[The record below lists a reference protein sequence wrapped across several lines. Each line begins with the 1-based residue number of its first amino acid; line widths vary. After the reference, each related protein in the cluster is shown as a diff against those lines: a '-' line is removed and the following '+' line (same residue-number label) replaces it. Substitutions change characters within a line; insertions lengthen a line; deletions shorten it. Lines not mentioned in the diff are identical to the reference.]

1 MSEPQGRP
9 LGVILCLTALL
20 ALGGCAS
27 QNVQVYEDTGER
39 QCEGG
44 GLTLAESQARL
55 TKAGIKVRSSACATR
70 TGMAV
75 MAVCGGPT
83 TNIHTHSINARDLAS
98 AQELGFE
105 VLDTLVSEEQGI
117 GYELK
122 PCP

>member
-1 MSEPQGRP
+1 MR
-9 LGVILCLTALL
+9 VILYMTVLL
-20 ALGGCAS
+20 SLGGCANQS
-27 QNVQVYEDTGER
+27 VQVYEDTGGR

-55 TKAGIKVRSSACATR
+55 TNAGIKVQSSACATR

-83 TNIHTHSINARDLAS
+83 TNIHTHSISAQDLAS